1 MYTKKKWKLELFS
14 FERNNA
20 FSDWPIT
27 ERQAIQGTNENSS
40 QTHEA
45 GLKHGKTCSLLLLVA
60 RSGAKNPGST
70 IAKLVSTNVS
80 TFIEDPTR
88 SHSCTNKPKQMMYPP
103 YLKLYLF
110 I

>member
-27 ERQAIQGTNENSS
+27 ERQAIQRTKENSS
-40 QTHEA
+40 QTVKA
-45 GLKHGKTCSLLLLVA
+45 GPKRGKTCSILSSVA

-70 IAKLVSTNVS
+70 IA
-80 TFIEDPTR
+80 
-88 SHSCTNKPKQMMYPP
+88 
-103 YLKLYLF
+103 
-110 I
+110 